1 MCLVASLVR
10 RELADL
16 VGGRLPGRT
25 VDEALLDARLVKAH
39 LRAGRWGCRDREGSV
54 RRLFDTL
61 GVPLEARFPIPAP
74 AHT

>member
-1 MCLVASLVR
+1 MRYGTPSRDAQACCEEERLR
-10 RELADL
+10 
-16 VGGRLPGRT
+16 GRLG
-25 VDEALLDARLVKAH
+25 EALLDARLVKAH
-39 LRAGRWGCRDREGSV
+39 LRAGRWGCCNCKGSV